1 MLFRDNFQNAETWQ
15 TLVDFNELDK
25 LLGKRD
31 RLSLKDITLENIH
44 PHEGEKAPNY
54 EVLIRRDPKWGIIIT
69 AFLSKPT
76 LEEGYF
82 VYKAV
87 ELVEKRPDK
96 SLISIIRLQNKCQNY
111 WHLTGLI
118 EKSIYNEYKEDIVL
132 VGDIKVTRDGGYEMV
147 DLIARDDE
155 DGTNRNVYENPK
167 YNLHCSLDDDNL
179 WKIPG
184 ISKLMDYINSH
195 ELYNMIV
202 EFIVYDCKVGV
213 RKENVVIVELRSN
226 Y

>member
-1 MLFRDNFQNAETWQ
+1 MITIENKKDAVETMKRLRLNYFPLDVFAVDNLEGIKSF
-15 TLVDFNELDK
+15 FDK
-25 LLGKRD
+25 YPAKEYVMRNTD
-31 RLSLKDITLENIH
+31 RPD
-44 PHEGEKAPNY
+44 GEFFFVSSFEEALP
-54 EVLIRRDPKWGIIIT
+54 L
-69 AFLSKPT
+69 LSK
-76 LEEGYF
+76 F
-82 VYKAV
+82 
-87 ELVEKRPDK
+87 EKHVTIDV
-96 SLISIIRLQNKCQNY
+96 S
-111 WHLTGLI
+111 
-118 EKSIYNEYKEDIVL
+118 YNEYKEDIVL